1 MNDSLKLHVEKITKI
16 PTLPAIA
23 QEILSLID
31 DDLVSLN
38 KLKKVVE
45 NDPAISSRL
54 LSIANSAYF
63 GFGQPVKT
71 LDTAIFRVGFDVVKN
86 IAIGIA
92 MMTVFERDRHQTA
105 LHYERIFNHSVSVGF
120 ISKLLS
126 KRFKLPIADEVLI
139 CGLLHDI
146 GLLIMSRYFPEKYQE
161 VLQAIDKDKT
171 LHDTEKEIFD
181 FTHADIGF
189 WLAEK
194 WKLPDTVT
202 DAILYHHVPSV
213 APNNL
218 RHVAVTHIADYIT
231 SQNIIKEIDR
241 IYSLSM
247 EHCSLDM
254 LGISDD
260 DLTVVM
266 TETKNGSLFSGLF
279 VEL

>member
-1 MNDSLKLHVEKITKI
+1 VNSSLKLHVEKITKI
-16 PTLPAIA
+16 PTLPVIA
-23 QEILSLID
+23 QEILALLD

-63 GFGQPVKT
+63 GFGTPVTT
-71 LDTAIFRVGFDVVKN
+71 LDNAIFRVGFDVVKN

-92 MMTVFERDRHQTA
+92 IMTVLEGDRHQTA

-120 ISKLLS
+120 VSKLLS
-126 KRFKLPIADEVLI
+126 RRFKLTIADEVLI

-146 GLLIMSRYFPEKYQE
+146 GLLILSRHFPEKYQE
-161 VLQAIDKDKT
+161 VLHAIDKDKA
-171 LHDTEKEIFD
+171 LHEAEKEVFD
-181 FTHADIGF
+181 FTHADVGF

-194 WKLPDTVT
+194 WNLPDTVT
-202 DAILYHHVPSV
+202 DAILYHHTPSI
-213 APNNL
+213 AQNNL
-218 RHVAVTHIADYIT
+218 KHVAVVHIADYVT
-231 SQNIIKEIDR
+231 AQNIIKEIDR
-241 IYSLSM
+241 TYSQTM
-247 EHCSLDM
+247 EHSSLDM

-260 DLTVVM
+260 DLAGVM

>member
-1 MNDSLKLHVEKITKI
+1 MNSSLKLHVEKITKI

-23 QEILSLID
+23 QEILALLD

-71 LDTAIFRVGFDVVKN
+71 LDTAIFKVGFDVVKN

-92 MMTVFERDRHQTA
+92 MMTVFEGDRHQTA
-105 LHYERIFNHSVSVGF
+105 LHYERLFNHSVSVGF
-120 ISKLLS
+120 VSKLLS
-126 KRFKLPIADEVLI
+126 RRFKLNIADEVLI

-146 GLLIMSRYFPEKYQE
+146 GLLILSRYFPEKYQE
-161 VLQAIDKDKT
+161 VLHAIDKDKA
-171 LHDTEKEIFD
+171 LHEAEKQVFD

-189 WLAEK
+189 WLAKK
-194 WKLPDTVT
+194 WNLPDTVT
-202 DAILYHHVPSV
+202 DSILYHHTPSI
-213 APNNL
+213 AQNNL
-218 RHVAVTHIADYIT
+218 KHVAVVHIADYVT
-231 SQNIIKEIDR
+231 AQNIIKEIDR
-241 IYSLSM
+241 TYSQTM
-247 EHCSLDM
+247 EHSSLDM

-260 DLTVVM
+260 DLTDVM